1 MNPVTELRLSPDI
14 IVGRT
19 EHRQLL
25 TLAFGRSDDA
35 ATDWLLAELERAM
48 VVADHAVPRNVVR
61 MGSLVRYR
69 SGGAERTVE
78 LVYPKAADIGSARVS
93 ILTPVGAALIGLREG
108 QSITYATR
116 DGRSQTLTVLS
127 VVNPP
132 PPDGLA
138 AA

>member
-1 MNPVTELRLSPDI
+1 MNPVTELKLSPDI
-14 IVGRT
+14 VVGRT

-25 TLAFGRSDDA
+25 TLALARAEDDT
-35 ATDWLLAELERAM
+35 TDWLLAELERAM
-48 VVADHAVPRNVVR
+48 VVADHAVPPNVVR
-61 MGSLVRYR
+61 MGSVVRYR
-69 SGGAERTVE
+69 SGNSERTVE

-93 ILTPVGAALIGLREG
+93 ILTPVGAALIGLRQG

-116 DGRSQTLTVLS
+116 DGRTQSLTVLG

-132 PPDGLA
+132 SPHQPA